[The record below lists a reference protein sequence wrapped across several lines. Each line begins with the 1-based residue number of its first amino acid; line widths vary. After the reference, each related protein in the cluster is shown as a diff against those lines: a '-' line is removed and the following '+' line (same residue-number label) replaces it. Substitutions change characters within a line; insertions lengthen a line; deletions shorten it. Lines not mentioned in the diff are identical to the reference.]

1 MSSFISSFMPLS
13 IIVRVISRV
22 YEKCIYYAVE
32 KPESKEEAMLCNV
45 ILSRYENMRSR
56 IVNGGC
62 DTDVGL
68 KSIEDSLLDVIVY
81 EQQYQDLCDAKS
93 SLCDSYSFCD
103 DENIV
108 DDPSQGLLSRS
119 DPSQG
124 LLSHSDIDDS
134 CCLKMITLEKCRDE
148 TEMLNVSVNLNLSHT
163 EFKNNIIST
172 EDDDNEI
179 HVTYEDHPNDD
190 DDIYS

>member
-1 MSSFISSFMPLS
+1 
-13 IIVRVISRV
+13 
-22 YEKCIYYAVE
+22 
-32 KPESKEEAMLCNV
+32 MLCNV

-62 DTDVGL
+62 DTDAGL
-68 KSIEDSLLDVIVY
+68 KSIENSILDAIVY

-103 DENIV
+103 HEVIV
-108 DDPSQGLLSRS
+108 DDPSQGLLSHS

-124 LLSHSDIDDS
+124 PQGLLELPLHSDIDD
-134 CCLKMITLEKCRDE
+134 CRDE
-148 TEMLNVSVNLNLSHT
+148 TDMLNVAVNLNLSYT
-163 EFKNNIIST
+163 EFKNIIST
-172 EDDDNEI
+172 EDEDNEI
-179 HVTYEDHPNDD
+179 YVTHEDFDD

>member
-1 MSSFISSFMPLS
+1 MPLS
-13 IIVRVISRV
+13 IIVRVVSQV
-22 YEKCIYYAVE
+22 YEKCIYYSAE
-32 KPESKEEAMLCNV
+32 NPKSEEETMLCNV

-68 KSIEDSLLDVIVY
+68 KSIENSILDAIVY

-103 DENIV
+103 HEVIV
-108 DDPSQGLLSRS
+108 DDPSQG
-119 DPSQG
+119 PQGPQG
-124 LLSHSDIDDS
+124 LLELPLHSDIDD
-134 CCLKMITLEKCRDE
+134 CRDE
-148 TEMLNVSVNLNLSHT
+148 TDMLKVAVNLNLSYT
-163 EFKNNIIST
+163 EFKNIIST
-172 EDDDNEI
+172 EDEDNEI
-179 HVTYEDHPNDD
+179 YVTHEDFDD